1 MNINEK
7 CLLKFLTNPI
17 EIINQ
22 NRELPSNINK
32 CKDFAFAQIYSSA
45 IQSQVVSK

>member
-17 EIINQ
+17 ETINQ
-22 NRELPSNINK
+22 EKDLYSNVNK
-32 CKDFAFAQIYSSA
+32 CKDFAFADIYSNA
-45 IQSQVVSK
+45 IQNIMVSK